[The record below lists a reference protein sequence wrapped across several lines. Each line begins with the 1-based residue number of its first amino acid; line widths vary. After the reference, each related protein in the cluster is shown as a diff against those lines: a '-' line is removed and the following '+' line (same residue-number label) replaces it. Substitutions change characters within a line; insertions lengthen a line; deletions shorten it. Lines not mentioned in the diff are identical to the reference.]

1 MDENAL
7 SILISQKVVESFLF
21 CGTACSTCKVKLS
34 FGYQQSFGLF
44 DL

>member
-21 CGTACSTCKVKLS
+21 CGTACTCKVKLS